1 VVVMAHG
8 DTSYDDLGSGSSVPR
23 KLTAP
28 SRLAARFLPVV
39 LKSHFSKIQNRNL
52 GLKRGARRPRLTHRL
67 TRVSPTPWRTTS
79 GAMGKHKERLDK
91 LLRDINKAAGEFPG
105 STPRDDPGDE
115 LLGSDDD
122 TSSISSGSD
131 LDLDKLDAEVAKGSR
146 LDAKVAARTAKLE
159 ERLAS
164 LIAEARKK
172 DERHEERLRMKDAE
186 FERERA
192 RMMDA
197 VALLKDKQAEIE
209 RLAPPLRQAI
219 AEAKDDIRVLTCSQ
233 ERMQE
238 LTRRKQED
246 LSLAEYAILRIH
258 QETGDLRQELD
269 VTRIER
275 DALKDANARLDVD
288 NKRMARELKRVTS
301 SVDADARESNA
312 DREALQRR
320 CDRLGRDLEDAL
332 VKVEVL
338 SAKGAMYD
346 EVAATVD
353 RLTKRAAE
361 AEKEA
366 AGAASEAKIL
376 RQEKTTLSS
385 QLESRRHQCELL
397 QQDKAYL
404 SREVEAARERER
416 RWEEEEDRLRE
427 KARALRT
434 QADDLREKL
443 ATGHAE
449 LADKHEQRL
458 VGEIERLQT
467 KAQEDLERLRE
478 EHAGARDREI
488 RALRDL
494 RDAAVSDASVAR
506 RELADLRKG
515 YDDLLA
521 SHRLSMK
528 NADVHAAE
536 IGGQLR
542 MKSMELERVTM
553 LHGEATSVAKVL
565 RIECDTLTKK
575 VRLLESQYLTLES
588 SANRARTESDMTV
601 AEMAARLSHY
611 EGLERE
617 LDEAVLRQ
625 AAGKENVGQASDASV
640 SVSASGNNLSVDG
653 LSALSGAV
661 PASLRRRLQQS
672 VALGRRVNELER
684 MLASTEAS
692 RDTAMAKVDELEG
705 ELRRAKSRAVD
716 ASQPY
721 NYLVDRIADVER
733 DADASAR
740 REREMGEKLEAARA
754 AASAAREEATAL
766 RKDLKAALDE
776 RSELAAIKNML
787 KGAAGRQA
795 LAAKK

>member
-1 VVVMAHG
+1 
-8 DTSYDDLGSGSSVPR
+8 
-23 KLTAP
+23 
-28 SRLAARFLPVV
+28 
-39 LKSHFSKIQNRNL
+39 L
-52 GLKRGARRPRLTHRL
+52 GLKRGARRPRVTHRL

-105 STPRDDPGDE
+105 TTPRDDPGDE
-115 LLGSDDD
+115 LLGSDND

-131 LDLDKLDAEVAKGSR
+131 LDLDKLDAEVATGSR

-219 AEAKDDIRVLTCSQ
+219 AQAKDDIRVLTCSQ
-233 ERMQE
+233 ERAQE

-246 LSLAEYAILRIH
+246 LSLAEFAILRIH

-366 AGAASEAKIL
+366 AGAVSEAKIL
-376 RQEKTTLSS
+376 RQEKTTMSS
-385 QLESRRHQCELL
+385 QLEARRHQCELL

-404 SREVEAARERER
+404 SREVESARERER

-427 KARALRT
+427 KTRALRA

-449 LADKHEQRL
+449 LSDKHEQRL
-458 VGEIERLQT
+458 VAEIERLQT

-494 RDAAVSDASVAR
+494 RDAAVADATVAR
-506 RELADLRKG
+506 RELSDLRKG
-515 YDDLLA
+515 HDDLLA
-521 SHRLSMK
+521 SHRASMK

-536 IGGQLR
+536 VAGQLR

-575 VRLLESQYLTLES
+575 VRLLESQYLSLES
-588 SANRARTESDMTV
+588 SANRARTESDMTI

-625 AAGKENVGQASDASV
+625 AAGKENVGGGADASD
-640 SVSASGNNLSVDG
+640 VSASVDG

-684 MLASTEAS
+684 MLASAEAS

-754 AASAAREEATAL
+754 AAHAAREEATAL

>member
-1 VVVMAHG
+1 M
-8 DTSYDDLGSGSSVPR
+8 
-23 KLTAP
+23 
-28 SRLAARFLPVV
+28 
-39 LKSHFSKIQNRNL
+39 
-52 GLKRGARRPRLTHRL
+52 THRL
-67 TRVSPTPWRTTS
+67 TRVSPTPWRLTS

-105 STPRDDPGDE
+105 TTPRDDPGDDE

-122 TSSISSGSD
+122 TSSFSSGSD
-131 LDLDKLDAEVAKGSR
+131 LDLDKLDAEVAAGSR

-172 DERHEERLRMKDAE
+172 DERHEERLRMKEAE

-219 AEAKDDIRVLTCSQ
+219 AQAKDDIRVLTCSQ

-246 LSLAEYAILRIH
+246 LSLAEFAILRIH
-258 QETGDLRQELD
+258 QETGELRQELD

-301 SVDADARESNA
+301 SVDADARESSA

-376 RQEKTTLSS
+376 RQEKTTLAS

-404 SREVEAARERER
+404 SREVESARERER

-494 RDAAVSDASVAR
+494 RDAAVADATVAR
-506 RELADLRKG
+506 RELSDLRKG

-521 SHRLSMK
+521 SHRLAMK

-536 IGGQLR
+536 TSGQLR

-575 VRLLESQYLTLES
+575 VRLLESQYLALES

-617 LDEAVLRQ
+617 LDEAVMRQ
-625 AAGKENVGQASDASV
+625 AAGKENVGGADV
-640 SVSASGNNLSVDG
+640 SVSASGGGADG
-653 LSALSGAV
+653 LDGLTALSGAV

-684 MLASTEAS
+684 MLVATEAS
-692 RDTAMAKVDELEG
+692 RDAAVAKVDELEG
-705 ELRRAKSRAVD
+705 ELRRAKSRAID

-754 AASAAREEATAL
+754 AARVAREEAPAL

-787 KGAAGRQA
+787 KGASGRTA

>member
-1 VVVMAHG
+1 M
-8 DTSYDDLGSGSSVPR
+8 
-23 KLTAP
+23 
-28 SRLAARFLPVV
+28 
-39 LKSHFSKIQNRNL
+39 
-52 GLKRGARRPRLTHRL
+52 THRL
-67 TRVSPTPWRTTS
+67 TRVSPTPWRLTS

-105 STPRDDPGDE
+105 TTPRDDPGDDE

-122 TSSISSGSD
+122 TSSFSSGSD
-131 LDLDKLDAEVAKGSR
+131 LDLDKLDAEVAAGSR

-172 DERHEERLRMKDAE
+172 DERHEERLRMKEAE

-219 AEAKDDIRVLTCSQ
+219 AQAKDDIRVLTCSQ

-246 LSLAEYAILRIH
+246 LSLAEFAILRIH
-258 QETGDLRQELD
+258 KETGELRQELD

-301 SVDADARESNA
+301 SVDADARESSA

-366 AGAASEAKIL
+366 AGAVSEAKIL
-376 RQEKTTLSS
+376 RQEKTTLAS

-404 SREVEAARERER
+404 SREVESARERER

-494 RDAAVSDASVAR
+494 RDAAVADAAVAR
-506 RELADLRKG
+506 RELSDLRKG

-521 SHRLSMK
+521 SHRLAMK

-536 IGGQLR
+536 TSGQLR

-617 LDEAVLRQ
+617 LDEALMRQ
-625 AAGKENVGQASDASV
+625 AAGKENVGGADV
-640 SVSASGNNLSVDG
+640 SVSASGGGADG
-653 LSALSGAV
+653 LDGLTALSGAV

-684 MLASTEAS
+684 MLVATEAS
-692 RDTAMAKVDELEG
+692 RDAAVAKVDELDG
-705 ELRRAKSRAVD
+705 ELRRAKSRAID

-754 AASAAREEATAL
+754 AARVAREEATAL

-787 KGAAGRQA
+787 KGASGRTA